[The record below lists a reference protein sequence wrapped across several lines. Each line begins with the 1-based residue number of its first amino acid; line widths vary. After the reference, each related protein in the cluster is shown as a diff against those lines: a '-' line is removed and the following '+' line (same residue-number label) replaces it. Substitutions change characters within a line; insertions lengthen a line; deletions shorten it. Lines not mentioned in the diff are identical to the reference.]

1 MNKNVKWI
9 VGAVVVLAL
18 LIGGYLMSQRTTD
31 TVAPQA
37 GRTLP
42 ISNAANGNV
51 KQAPEVA
58 PIKLADSEAGLPVET
73 IAIRT
78 KDGRDIPFD
87 MEIVEKPIDIQ
98 VGLMFRKQMARN
110 AGMMFKM
117 GKPARPT
124 SFWMKNTLISL
135 DMLFVDE
142 EGKIINIHRNARPQ
156 ALTQIPSK
164 GAVIGVIELNG
175 GMADANR
182 ISVGDHVQHPYFKK

>member
-1 MNKNVKWI
+1 MNKNVKFI
-9 VGAVVVLAL
+9 VGGVVVLAL
-18 LIGGYLMSQRTTD
+18 LIGGYLMSQKVPD
-31 TVAPQA
+31 TAVVQA

-42 ISNAANGNV
+42 VTTAANGNV
-51 KQAPEVA
+51 KQGPEVA
-58 PIKLADSEAGLPVET
+58 PIKRADSEAGLPVET

-78 KDGRDIPFD
+78 KDGRDVAFD
-87 MEIVEKPIDIQ
+87 LEIVEKPIDIQ

-117 GKPARPT
+117 QKPAAHT
-124 SFWMKNTLISL
+124 SFWMKNTLIQL

-142 EGKIINIHRNARPQ
+142 DGKIINIHRNARPQ
-156 ALTQIPSK
+156 SLTQIPSK
-164 GAVIGVIELNG
+164 GPVVGVIELNG

>member
-9 VGAVVVLAL
+9 AGALVASAL
-18 LIGGYLMSQRTTD
+18 VIGGYLMTNKTPDS
-31 TVAPQA
+31 APQA
-37 GRTLP
+37 GRAMQTATM
-42 ISNAANGNV
+42 AANNNV
-51 KQAPEVA
+51 KPAPEVA
-58 PIKLADSEAGLPVET
+58 PIKRADSEAGLPVET

-78 KDGRDIPFD
+78 KDGRDISFD
-87 MEIVEKPIDIQ
+87 LEIVEKPIDIQ

-124 SFWMKNTLISL
+124 SFWMKNTLIQL

-142 EGKIINIHRNARPQ
+142 NGKIINIHRNARPQ